1 MSTTHPMLPV
11 LLNGH
16 RFGMVSGQ
24 RAHHLLKEGGL
35 PLKRVDHGLSLM
47 LEDVTIGLDVI
58 HRDLAHRGVIVG
70 WRHELIDALDWSGT
84 LALGVMERAAARFW
98 GSHTRAVHLNGW
110 VCHDDGHSMRLWL
123 ARRSDHKA
131 TDPGLWDNLVA
142 GLLGPQESAMH
153 GLAREAVEEAG
164 LDLQAAVSLSMG
176 PALLIDREVPQGWQR
191 ETLKVIDA
199 RLPLDFQPVNQD
211 GEVCEFR
218 LVDAASARRMA
229 LSGDMSPDAAKV
241 TLDFLK
247 RHRV

>member
-1 MSTTHPMLPV
+1 MSTNRPLLPV

-16 RFGMVSGQ
+16 RFGMVSVQ
-24 RAHHLLKEGGL
+24 RGHQLLSEGGL
-35 PLKRVDHGLSLM
+35 PLKSAGHGLSLVV
-47 LEDVTIGLDVI
+47 EEITSGLDVI
-58 HRDLAHRGVIVG
+58 HRDLAHRGFILG
-70 WRHELIDALDWSGT
+70 WRNEPIDVLDWSG
-84 LALGVMERAAARFW
+84 ALSLGLMERAAARFW
-98 GSHTRAVHLNGW
+98 GSHTRSVHLNAW
-110 VCHDDGHSMRLWL
+110 VRHDDGHSMRLWL

-142 GLLGPQESAMH
+142 GMLGPQESALQ
-153 GLAREAVEEAG
+153 GLAREAFEEAG
-164 LDLQAAVSLSMG
+164 LDLQAAVSISLG

-218 LVDAASARRMA
+218 LVDLTTARRMA
-229 LSGDMSPDAAKV
+229 LSGAMTADAAKV
-241 TLDFLK
+241 TLDFLM